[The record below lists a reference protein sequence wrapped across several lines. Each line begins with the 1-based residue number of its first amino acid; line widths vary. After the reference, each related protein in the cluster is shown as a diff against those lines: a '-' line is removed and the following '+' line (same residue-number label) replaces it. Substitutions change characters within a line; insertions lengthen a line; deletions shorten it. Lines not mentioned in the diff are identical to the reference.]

1 MLKEFADY
9 ITYTLLKLEPTSHLG
24 DALNFFIYD
33 TLKIFLL
40 LTTIV
45 YVVAIIRAY
54 FPPEKT
60 KRILSH
66 KREYIGNTMAA
77 LLGIVTPFCS
87 CSAVP
92 LFIGFVEAG
101 VPLGVTFSFL
111 ISSPMVNEIALI
123 MLWGLFGW
131 KIALI
136 YTGTGVALAIVSGIV
151 IGKLKMEKYVQDY
164 VWEIKAGA
172 GEIVQTT
179 FREKLVYAR
188 DYTVELLKR
197 IWPYVIIGIAL
208 GGIVHGYI
216 PTDFVV
222 KYAGRDNPFAVLVAV
237 LIGIPLYSNAAGMI
251 PVVQALVGKG
261 MAMGTV
267 LAFMMSVTAIS
278 FPEAVILKNVLKMRL
293 IYTFFGIV
301 AVGIVIVGYL
311 VQRDFIGGIEMEIKV
326 LGPGCA
332 NCVKM
337 EELAKTAVKELGI
350 EAKIEKITDIGQIA
364 MNGILSTPGLMV
376 NGKIKHSGK
385 PLPSLEKVKELIK
398 GEA

>member
-1 MLKEFADY
+1 MLKNFASY
-9 ITYTLLKLEPTSHLG
+9 VTYDLIGLDHGTHLA
-24 DALNFFIYD
+24 DALDFFIYD

-45 YVVAIIRAY
+45 FVVAIIRAY

-66 KREYIGNTMAA
+66 KREYIGNVMAA

-101 VPLGVTFSFL
+101 IPLGVTFSFL

-136 YTGTGVALAIVSGIV
+136 YTGTGVLLAIASGIV
-151 IGKLKMEKYVQDY
+151 IGRLKMEKYVQDY
-164 VWEIKAGA
+164 VWETKVGNM
-172 GEIVQTT
+172 EIVETN
-179 FREKLVYAR
+179 FRDKIIYAR
-188 DYTVELLKR
+188 DYTAELLKK
-197 IWPYVIIGIAL
+197 IWPYVLIGVGL

-216 PTDFVV
+216 PTELVA
-222 KYAGRDNPFAVLVAV
+222 KYAGRDNPLAVLIAV

-251 PVVQALVGKG
+251 PVVQALVEKG

-278 FPEAVILKNVLKMRL
+278 FPEAVILKNVLKIPL
-293 IYTFFGIV
+293 ILTFFGIV
-301 AVGIVIVGYL
+301 TIGIIIVGYL
-311 VQRDFIGGIEMEIKV
+311 FN
-326 LGPGCA
+326 A
-332 NCVKM
+332 
-337 EELAKTAVKELGI
+337 
-350 EAKIEKITDIGQIA
+350 
-364 MNGILSTPGLMV
+364 IL
-376 NGKIKHSGK
+376 
-385 PLPSLEKVKELIK
+385 
-398 GEA
+398 